1 MTDFHNDYKDVS
13 LPAEVVKLIHEVNLN
28 SEKTKAVF
36 IKIQDFTQ
44 RRDHLLK
51 RLLVNLKLLEMNC
64 FEEVMKDT
72 DDSNLRNFDEIVK
85 KPIDELKDIIL
96 VYLDGRDSVFQVPF
110 EKILE
115 LTQNVLESVRA
126 FKLST
131 LDQKRDRLDSLFKLP
146 DADKD

>member
-1 MTDFHNDYKDVS
+1 MTDFHNDYKDIS

-28 SEKTKAVF
+28 AEKTKA
-36 IKIQDFTQ
+36 ISEKIQDFTQ

-85 KPIDELKDIIL
+85 KPIDELKDMVM
-96 VYLDGRDSVFQVPF
+96 VYLGGHSSVFQVPF
-110 EKILE
+110 EKFLE
-115 LTQNVLESVRA
+115 LTQEVLEKVRA
-126 FKLST
+126 FKFSSLK
-131 LDQKRDRLDSLFKLP
+131 QKRDQLDTLFGLP
-146 DADKD
+146 DAEKE